1 MKVLIVSDTHGKG
14 NVLDEVLL
22 RETPFDA
29 LVHCGDVEGQE
40 DYLEAALDCPAYIV
54 AGNNDF
60 FSDLDRELEI
70 DLAGTK
76 VLITHGHNYGVSLDP
91 AELID
96 EAASRGI
103 SVVFFGHTHKPV
115 ILRRGNITAVNPG
128 SLSYPRQEGRTPSYA
143 VLDIARQGKFHFK
156 IKYMTA

>member
-1 MKVLIVSDTHGKG
+1 M
-14 NVLDEVLL
+14 
-22 RETPFDA
+22 
-29 LVHCGDVEGQE
+29 
-40 DYLEAALDCPAYIV
+40 
-54 AGNNDF
+54 
-60 FSDLDRELEI
+60 EI

-143 VLDIARQGKFHFK
+143 VLDIDRQGKFHFK

>member
-1 MKVLIVSDTHGKG
+1 MKILIVSDTHRQHAGLQKA
-14 NVLDEVLL
+14 LD
-22 RETPFDA
+22 
-29 LVHCGDVEGQE
+29 LVRPIDMMIHLGDVEGSE
-40 DYLEAALDCPAYIV
+40 NYIRTLAGCPVEMV

-143 VLDIARQGKFHFK
+143 VLDIDRQGKFHFK
-156 IKYMTA
+156 IK